1 MKNSFIGILAYMG
14 YINITLLIMY
24 VYVALFIVAYIAVWQ
39 GSAVVTRNTS
49 S

>member
-24 VYVALFIVAYIAVWQ
+24 VYVALLYSCIHCSVAGVCCSNQ
-39 GSAVVTRNTS
+39 EHQ
-49 S
+49 